1 MGGRKRRQPGSCNFR
16 VFQPVKDCQE
26 SKAAKEVEGELELA
40 RAGYL

>member
-26 SKAAKEVEGELELA
+26 NKAAAKVEGELELA